1 MKHKQGGFSL
11 LEVMI
16 AMTVFS
22 VFVAVYVTSQ
32 GYNISDSTLM
42 REELMLQTLC
52 ETKINEIIISPPE
65 LRDSLTLS
73 KETKTFEDYEEYEYS
88 IEYKKFILPDFKAL
102 MNSEDSE
109 EEEENSTQQMIMEK
123 VKENMEKIIWQITVE
138 VRNKQTDFNFKLST
152 WLYNHKTSIN
162 LGSF

>member
-1 MKHKQGGFSL
+1 MKHKQDGFSL

-52 ETKINEIIISPPE
+52 ENKINEIIISPPE
-65 LRDSLTLS
+65 LRDSLTL
-73 KETKTFEDYEEYEYS
+73 DYRVPAYIEAPVAEGDVIGRARIMAGDAELAS
-88 IEYKKFILPDFKAL
+88 IDLVSLHAMAEAGLIKKIADYFRL
-102 MNSEDSE
+102 
-109 EEEENSTQQMIMEK
+109 
-123 VKENMEKIIWQITVE
+123 QIA
-138 VRNKQTDFNFKLST
+138 
-152 WLYNHKTSIN
+152 N
-162 LGSF
+162 L